1 MTTHY
6 LILGAALFAIGM
18 YGMIARRNLLVILM
32 SVELMLNAVNL
43 TLVAYARHAGNLDGQ
58 IFFLIVMAVAAAEVA
73 VGLSIVIALFRAK
86 RTVDTADVNSL
97 QG

>member
-1 MTTHY
+1 VTTHY

-43 TLVAYARHAGNLDGQ
+43 TLAAYSRHVGNLDGQ
-58 IFFLIVMAVAAAEVA
+58 VFFLIVMAVAAAEVA
-73 VGLSIVIALFRAK
+73 VGLSIVIALFRGR

>member
-43 TLVAYARHAGNLDGQ
+43 TLVAYSRHSGNLDGQ
-58 IFFLIVMAVAAAEVA
+58 VFFLIVMAVAAAEVA
-73 VGLSIVIALFRAK
+73 VGLSIVIALFRTK
-86 RTVDTADVNSL
+86 RTVDAADVNSL